1 MRAESGAGQ
10 CRVAGLGLVLADDP
24 GDPAAAELAA
34 VLAGEQRVVVV
45 AGPVEAMLGQVGAQQ
60 RGGVAAE
67 RDVADLAAFAGQ
79 HGQRRGL
86 HADVAHGEPGEFG
99 SPGGAV
105 VEGGQ
110 QVASRRPRRVDRSGA
125 ASRRRACPAVRW
137 FTPGRAVFLA
147 GTARMSWQ
155 PAIRAGSCD
164 CSQRKNELSPA
175 SRWLRVEMLL
185 CRSVSSQSRNLVM
198 AAASMR
204 SRVSLSGGM
213 DLTSP
218 KKAISSRS

>member
-1 MRAESGAGQ
+1 M
-10 CRVAGLGLVLADDP
+10 
-24 GDPAAAELAA
+24 
-34 VLAGEQRVVVV
+34 LAGEQRVVVV

-110 QVASRRPRRVDRSGA
+110 QGRVTAAPPGGPAGRGEQTAGLLDREVVHARLGCFLGRDGEDVLAACYPGQGLATA
-125 ASRRRACPAVRW
+125 AS
-137 FTPGRAVFLA
+137 GR
-147 GTARMSWQ
+147 
-155 PAIRAGSCD
+155 
-164 CSQRKNELSPA
+164 
-175 SRWLRVEMLL
+175 
-185 CRSVSSQSRNLVM
+185 
-198 AAASMR
+198 
-204 SRVSLSGGM
+204 
-213 DLTSP
+213 TS
-218 KKAISSRS
+218 